1 MQVSEVS
8 SGTLRSVPYVLGPI
22 ENNTYLLYD
31 EETKDCVVIDPSFGF
46 DRVIPDIEK
55 RGLKP
60 REIWLTH
67 GHFDHFVGTGYPA
80 SLALGI
86 NAHMHPLDESVF
98 KGYRQSMASSV
109 PFIKDCPLPVMDL
122 TDGGTLRVGK
132 YEFTT
137 LLTPGHSPGHCCF
150 YCEAAGWL
158 YSGDLVF
165 WHSYGRTDL
174 PGGSEDAL
182 MTSIREKV
190 LVLPDD
196 TLIMPGHNDFTSVRG
211 ERMFY

>member
-1 MQVSEVS
+1 MQINEVS

-31 EETKDCVVIDPSFGF
+31 EETKDCVVIDPSFDF
-46 DRVIPDIEK
+46 DRVLRDIEK

-80 SLALGI
+80 ALALGI
-86 NAHMHPLDESVF
+86 DAHMHPSDENVF
-98 KGYRQSMASSV
+98 REYQRSMASAI

-150 YCEAAGWL
+150 YCEEAGWL

-190 LVLPDD
+190 LTLPDD